1 MKHILIVHQEAIS
14 AHPHLHTL
22 RTHNLPVIQYDRDES
37 LISRDDCK
45 PVTDEEINMLS
56 PTINIVKNVRKLTV
70 WYNPPGPLQTGRDDP
85 LPLPISG
92 NLNLFFECDATRPAH
107 EVSL

>member
-37 LISRDDCK
+37 LISRDDCR
-45 PVTDEEINMLS
+45 L
-56 PTINIVKNVRKLTV
+56 
-70 WYNPPGPLQTGRDDP
+70 
-85 LPLPISG
+85 LPMK
-92 NLNLFFECDATRPAH
+92 R
-107 EVSL
+107 

>member
-37 LISRDDCK
+37 LIPGDDCK
-45 PVTDEEINMLS
+45 PVTDEEINMTKTIFQHFADQIMQFLS
-56 PTINIVKNVRKLTV
+56 ARGSNIRIFHLEPFLRPVK
-70 WYNPPGPLQTGRDDP
+70 
-85 LPLPISG
+85 
-92 NLNLFFECDATRPAH
+92 RPKKDTNGH
-107 EVSL
+107 E